1 MLKAN
6 AVKKLA
12 ICSLVST
19 VAMGSSAMAH
29 TTIQSTI
36 TADSSGVTSTNYNNI
51 VIGHTCSL
59 TTGTGNTAVTKEFPI
74 QAQSVLFPTVEPLVY
89 VDYVD
94 SSSTKSDLTLEDL
107 IGPAPTSRV
116 PDPVSLGLAGIPQ
129 LIQSKDI
136 FEKQSEKT
144 DAEGNVIGF
153 NSFKGNLDSSL
164 HGLVPFRFNA
174 IAFKTGVTGLTNSCV
189 KKLLVKVAIADVCK
203 TSFGKGGPKEGQAN
217 LWIPNTTTKFANVVD
232 GTSATALAGSPAT
245 LTIDNSSACA
255 NGSTVTVFPSNADI
269 DNNLIIPKVWGK

>member
-36 TADSSGVTSTNYNNI
+36 TANSSGVTSSNYNNI

-59 TTGTGNTAVTKEFPI
+59 DTKKFSI
-74 QAQSVLFPTVEPLVY
+74 QAQSVLFPTVDPLVY

-94 SSSTKSDLTLEDL
+94 SSSTVSTLKVEDL
-107 IGPAPTSRV
+107 IGPAPTSSN
-116 PDPVSLGLAGIPQ
+116 PNPVSLGLANIPQ

-153 NSFKGNLDSSL
+153 NGFKGNLDSSL

-203 TSFGKGGPKEGQAN
+203 TSFGKGGPKDGQAN

-269 DNNLIIPKVWGK
+269 DANLIIPKVWGK